1 MSLSTTATLLQA
13 EPPIQLQNFG
23 RATLADF
30 FGDIVIY
37 RNLEP
42 LEKKLSGIKSAGYR
56 MGLSSDIVPRKF
68 EPDYAKAALWI
79 AEEAQRLRR
88 VAAPLREVLFVG
100 DTLLN
105 DGQAYLN
112 LAKLSGWRGSCFIG
126 ADRPEQ
132 APAAEIDGPN
142 RLYNANRWSAVGDWI
157 QWVSAQDFTLDERTL
172 LIVDID
178 KTILGA
184 KGRNDSVIDHARLD
198 GLYRTMDAVL
208 GIDFNRD
215 AFEQHYNALNRSRY
229 HSLTADN
236 QDYLAYICLALNIG
250 LIQFEELL
258 REIDSD
264 SLHNFEQFIRWVES
278 RMMSQAGVTEAF
290 RQVHEAVRASVRIG
304 DATPF
309 KQFRREEFVSTV
321 SHMGNLADDAS
332 VAEILAEEIAL
343 TQEICELSESLKQR
357 GCLLLCLSDKP
368 FEASCPT
375 RQHAADFLPVHRTP
389 THRIGISIADK
400 LRFLQ

>member
-30 FGDIVIY
+30 FGDMVIY

-42 LEKKLSGIKSAGYR
+42 LEKKLAGIKSAGYR
-56 MGLSSDIVPRKF
+56 MGLSTDIVPRKF

-88 VAAPLREVLFVG
+88 VTAPLREILLIG

-112 LAKLSGWRGSCFIG
+112 LAKLSGWRGACFIG

-132 APAAEIDGPN
+132 APAVEIDEQN
-142 RLYNANRWSAVGDWI
+142 LLYNANRWSALGEWI
-157 QWVSAQDFTLDERTL
+157 QWVGEKDFTLDEHTL

-178 KTILGA
+178 KTTLGA

-208 GIDFNRD
+208 GGAFDQA
-215 AFEQHYNALNRSRY
+215 AFEQHYHALNRARY
-229 HSLTADN
+229 HTLTADN

-250 LIQFEELL
+250 YIRFEELL
-258 REIDSD
+258 REIESN

-278 RMMSQAGVTEAF
+278 RMMSQTGVTEAF

-321 SHMGNLADDAS
+321 SRMGQLADDAA
-332 VAEILAEEIAL
+332 VDEILSEEIAL
-343 TQEICELSESLKQR
+343 TEEICELSETLKRR

-375 RQHAADFLPVHRTP
+375 RQLASNFLPVHRMP

>member
-30 FGDIVIY
+30 FGDMVIY

-42 LEKKLSGIKSAGYR
+42 LEKKLAGLKSAGYR

-79 AEEAQRLRR
+79 AEEAQRLRH
-88 VAAPLREVLFVG
+88 VTAPLREVLFIG

-105 DGQAYLN
+105 DGQAYQN
-112 LAKLSGWRGSCFIG
+112 LTKLSGWGGSCFIG

-132 APAAEIDGPN
+132 APAAEIDEQN
-142 RLYNANRWSAVGDWI
+142 LLYNANRWSALGDWI
-157 QWVSAQDFTLDERTL
+157 EWVGEQGFKLDERTL

-178 KTILGA
+178 KTALGA
-184 KGRNDSVIDHARLD
+184 KGRNDSVIDHARLE

-208 GIDFNRD
+208 GG
-215 AFEQHYNALNRSRY
+215 AFDQTAFKQHYNALNRARY
-229 HSLTADN
+229 HTLTADN
-236 QDYLAYICLALNIG
+236 QDYLAYICLSLNIG
-250 LIQFEELL
+250 LIQFEELV
-258 REIDSD
+258 REIDSA

-278 RMMSQAGVTEAF
+278 RMMSQSGVTEAF

-309 KQFRREEFVSTV
+309 KQFRREEFVSTI
-321 SHMGNLADDAS
+321 SHMGNLADDATID
-332 VAEILAEEIAL
+332 EILTEEIAL
-343 TQEICELSESLKQR
+343 TEEICELSEALKRR

-375 RQHAADFLPVHRTP
+375 RQLAANFLPVHRMS

>member
-13 EPPIQLQNFG
+13 EPPIKLQNFG

-30 FGDIVIY
+30 FGDMVIY

-42 LEKKLSGIKSAGYR
+42 LEKKLAGLKSAGYR

-79 AEEAQRLRR
+79 AEEAQRLRN
-88 VAAPLREVLFVG
+88 VTAPLREVLLIG

-112 LAKLSGWRGSCFIG
+112 LAKLSGWRGACFIG
-126 ADRPEQ
+126 ADRSAQ
-132 APAAEIDGPN
+132 TPAVEIDEEN
-142 RLYNANRWSAVGDWI
+142 LLYNANRWSALGDWI
-157 QWVSAQDFTLDERTL
+157 QWVGEKGFALDEHTL

-178 KTILGA
+178 KTALGA
-184 KGRNDSVIDHARLD
+184 KGRNDSVIDRARLE
-198 GLYRTMDAVL
+198 GLYRTMNAVL
-208 GIDFNRD
+208 GGAFNQTAFEKHYTFFNRG
-215 AFEQHYNALNRSRY
+215 RY
-229 HSLTADN
+229 HSLTSDN
-236 QDYLAYICLALNIG
+236 QDYLAYICLVLNLG

-258 REIDSD
+258 SEIESD
-264 SLHNFEQFIRWVES
+264 SLHNFEQFIRWVDS
-278 RMMSQAGVTEAF
+278 RMMSQAGVAEAF

-309 KQFRREEFVSTV
+309 KQFRREEFVSTID
-321 SHMGNLADDAS
+321 HMGKLSDDAT
-332 VAEILAEEIAL
+332 VDEILSEEVAL
-343 TQEICELSESLKQR
+343 TEEICELSDCLKKR
-357 GCLLLCLSDKP
+357 GCLQICFSDKP

-375 RQHAADFLPVHRTP
+375 RQLAENFLPVHRMP